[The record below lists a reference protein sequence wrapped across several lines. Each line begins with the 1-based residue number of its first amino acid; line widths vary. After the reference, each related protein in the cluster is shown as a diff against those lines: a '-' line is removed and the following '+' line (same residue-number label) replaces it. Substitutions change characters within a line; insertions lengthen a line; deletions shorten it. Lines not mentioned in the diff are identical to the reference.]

1 MGEGLGVTEVG
12 RDGDDHVPGEQ
23 DLVVAGRAM
32 GGSGE
37 GNGFCRYR
45 EGS

>member
-1 MGEGLGVTEVG
+1 MRKGLGVTEVA

-23 DLVVAGRAM
+23 DLVVAGKAM

-37 GNGFCRYR
+37 CNGYCRYR